1 MKRNLLLALFAFV
14 FSLSSFATGIT
25 VTDSI
30 VNSCNGGAIPG
41 QVILTAQG
49 GTAPYEYKEG
59 TGSYQSS
66 NVFTGLAQGPYTFYA
81 KDANGATASVV
92 AVVLQS
98 PTPTITPTITN
109 VTNTTNYNGAISVSV
124 SGGVAPYSYEWLGF
138 EFTPG
143 NVYNDTTGI
152 GGLNPGSYYMWVT
165 DHNGCRTADSFVVTG
180 GGNLSFT
187 YRIKSP
193 SCYANPND
201 DTIVLVGS
209 GGTPIVFGGN
219 SFYLYGSNF
228 IGWTDDS
235 VYHLSGSGL
244 WFFTIQDNNDAQYS
258 SYFHINEPTPLIASG
273 TVNNA
278 SGAGQSNGSI
288 SLIVSGGQLPY
299 RYAWAHSSNTTASLT
314 GLSSGTYTVTVTEA
328 GGCSSVKSFIVG
340 PPSLSDTVINV
351 RCYNFTDGSVNLGV
365 VGAYEPYQFSQ
376 DGALYQSGNQFS
388 NLSFGSYT
396 FYVRDS
402 TGATDSVAVM
412 ITEPT
417 PISVSGSVTNSSS
430 TFNDGSIS
438 LLISGG
444 TAPYSCM
451 WIQGTSSSS
460 TNITNLAPGFYQVVI
475 TDANGCAT
483 ADTFTVGVL
492 AGIIGIKGNTG
503 LNIYPNPNK
512 GSFILQSTDAAGKE
526 YIISDMLGRVVAQQ
540 KITSNNQNIELQ
552 NISTGSYTIQ
562 IKGSEK
568 NAVRF
573 VIEN

>member
-1 MKRNLLLALFAFV
+1 MKKNLLLAVFAFV
-14 FSLSSFATGIT
+14 FSMSSFATVIT
-25 VTDSI
+25 LTDSI
-30 VNSCNGGAIPG
+30 VNACNGGAQPG
-41 QVILTAQG
+41 QVILTASG
-49 GTAPYEYKEG
+49 GTAPYQYKEG
-59 TGSYQSS
+59 NGSYQSS

-81 KDANGATASVV
+81 KDANNATTNVTV
-92 AVVLQS
+92 VVLQS

-165 DHNGCRTADSFVVTG
+165 DHNGCRTVDSFVVTG
-180 GGNLSFT
+180 GGGLTLS
-187 YRIKSP
+187 YYVESP
-193 SCYANPND
+193 SCYTTTGD
-201 DTIVLVGS
+201 DSIVFVGS
-209 GGTPIVFGGN
+209 GGIPM
-219 SFYLYGSNF
+219 YLFGSNYLGF
-228 IGWTDDS
+228 TS
-235 VYHLSGSGL
+235 QNVYHLSSSGL
-244 WFFTIQDNNDAQYS
+244 WVMTVQDGTGAQYT
-258 SYFHINEPTPLIASG
+258 SYFHVTEPTPLVVTG
-273 TVNNA
+273 TVINA

-288 SLIVSGGQLPY
+288 TMTASGGQLPY
-299 RYAWAHSSNTTASLT
+299 TYAWAHSSNTTASLT

-328 GGCSSVKSFIVG
+328 GGCSSVKSYIVG
-340 PPSLSDTVINV
+340 PPTLSDTVTNV
-351 RCYNFTDGSVNLGV
+351 SCYNFSNGSVDLGV
-365 VGAYEPYQFSQ
+365 LGAYNPIQFRQGS
-376 DGALYQSGNQFS
+376 GSYQSASQFP
-388 NLSFGSYT
+388 NLSSGSYT

-417 PISVSGSVTNSSS
+417 PIAISGSVTDATSGS
-430 TFNDGSIS
+430 NDGGIS

-503 LNIYPNPNK
+503 LNIYPNPNT
-512 GSFILQSTDAAGKE
+512 GSFILQSTDAVGKE
-526 YIISDMLGRVVAQQ
+526 YIISDMLGRVVADET
-540 KITSNNQNIELQ
+540 IISNDQNIDLGS
-552 NISTGSYTIQ
+552 ISAGSYMLS
-562 IKGSEK
+562 IKGSESK
-568 NAVRF
+568 AVRF
-573 VIEN
+573 AVE

>member
-1 MKRNLLLALFAFV
+1 M
-14 FSLSSFATGIT
+14 
-25 VTDSI
+25 
-30 VNSCNGGAIPG
+30 
-41 QVILTAQG
+41 
-49 GTAPYEYKEG
+49 
-59 TGSYQSS
+59 
-66 NVFTGLAQGPYTFYA
+66 
-81 KDANGATASVV
+81 
-92 AVVLQS
+92 VLQS

-165 DHNGCRTADSFVVTG
+165 DHNGCRTVDSFVVTG
-180 GGNLSFT
+180 GGGLTLS
-187 YRIKSP
+187 YYVESP
-193 SCYANPND
+193 SCYTTTGD
-201 DTIVLVGS
+201 DSIVFVGS
-209 GGTPIVFGGN
+209 GGIPM
-219 SFYLYGSNF
+219 YLFGSNYLGF
-228 IGWTDDS
+228 TS
-235 VYHLSGSGL
+235 QNVYHLSSSGL
-244 WFFTIQDNNDAQYS
+244 WVMTVQDGTGAQYT
-258 SYFHINEPTPLIASG
+258 SYFHVTEPTPLVVTG
-273 TVNNA
+273 TVINA

-288 SLIVSGGQLPY
+288 TMTASGGQLPY
-299 RYAWAHSSNTTASLT
+299 TYAWAHSSNTTASLT

-328 GGCSSVKSFIVG
+328 GGCSSVKSYIVG
-340 PPSLSDTVINV
+340 PPTLSDTVTNV
-351 RCYNFTDGSVNLGV
+351 SCYNFSNGSVDLGV
-365 VGAYEPYQFSQ
+365 LGAYNPIQFRQGS
-376 DGALYQSGNQFS
+376 GSYQSASQFP
-388 NLSFGSYT
+388 NLSSGSYT

-417 PISVSGSVTNSSS
+417 PIAISGSVTDATSGS
-430 TFNDGSIS
+430 NDGGIS

-503 LNIYPNPNK
+503 LNIYPNPNT
-512 GSFILQSTDAAGKE
+512 GSFILQSTDAVGKE
-526 YIISDMLGRVVAQQ
+526 YIISDMLGRVVADET
-540 KITSNNQNIELQ
+540 IISNDQNIDLGS
-552 NISTGSYTIQ
+552 ISAGSYMLS
-562 IKGSEK
+562 IKGSESK
-568 NAVRF
+568 AVRF
-573 VIEN
+573 AVE